1 VVKIG
6 TLPWP
11 PGRRAALTVVAV
23 LTLALL
29 VWTGFVVYR
38 QLAAGRHRRE
48 AEQALEKGDLGR
60 ARAHLE
66 LCLEAWPNSGEIH
79 YLTARTARRQGAY
92 DDANR
97 HLGVCRRL
105 GWPDEAIRL
114 ERALLEAEQQEPT
127 LVESY
132 LLSCVHKDHPDA
144 VLILEALTRGY
155 LKSFQMLRALE
166 CLDLWLHRQPNAV
179 QALLWRGE
187 VRERLDRYEP
197 ALDDLRQAVRLEP
210 EAEES
215 RLRLARLLSRARL
228 FKEALP
234 HYEQLHERR
243 PGDAEVLLGL
253 ASCQRRLS
261 RQEDARQ
268 LLDMLLAAQP
278 RHAQALSERGQLAL
292 EAGQLNEAEEWLRRA
307 VAAAPYEREA
317 VYALGQCLFRQEGKE
332 AEAQQWLARLER
344 IDADLKRMTVVMK
357 DITRSPRDPELR
369 TEAGVLLLRN
379 GQEKEGL
386 RWLESALRLDS
397 RHPST
402 LQALSDYFERQG
414 KK

>member
-1 VVKIG
+1 MG
-6 TLPWP
+6 CM
-11 PGRRAALTVVAV
+11 A
-23 LTLALL
+23 
-29 VWTGFVVYR
+29 YR
-38 QLAAGRHRRE
+38 HLAAGQHRRQ
-48 AEQALEKGDLGR
+48 AEQALEKGELDQ

-66 LCLEAWPNSGEIH
+66 LCLEVWPDSGEIH
-79 YLTARTARRQGAY
+79 YLAARTARRQGAY

-97 HLGVCRRL
+97 HLSACRRL
-105 GWPDEAIRL
+105 GWPAEAIRL
-114 ERALLEAEQQEPT
+114 ERALLEAEQGDPT

-155 LKSFQMLRALE
+155 LKNFQLMRALE

-179 QALLWRGE
+179 QALIWRGE

-197 ALDDLRQAVRLEP
+197 ALDDLRRAVRLDP

-215 RLRLARLLSRARL
+215 RLRLARLLVRARL
-228 FKEALP
+228 PEEALP
-234 HYEQLHERR
+234 HYEQLYERR
-243 PGDAEVLLGL
+243 SGDAEVLLGL
-253 ASCQRRLS
+253 AACQRRLS
-261 RQEDARQ
+261 RPEDARQ
-268 LLDMLLAAQP
+268 LLDILLAAQP

-292 EAGQLNEAEEWLRRA
+292 EAGQLDEAEEWLRRA
-307 VAAAPYEREA
+307 VAAAPFEREA
-317 VYALGQCLFRQEGKE
+317 VYAFGQCLFRQKGKE
-332 AEAQQWLARLER
+332 AEAQQWRARLER
-344 IDADLKRMTVVMK
+344 IDADLKRMTAVMN
-357 DITRSPRDPELR
+357 DITSSPRDPELR
-369 TEAGVLLLRN
+369 TKAGVLLLRN

-414 KK
+414 RPERTGTPGRDGRGQP